1 MRKEYIVINYDIKM
15 QYIEKLIIK
24 KFQNMT

>member
-1 MRKEYIVINYDIKM
+1 MQKGYIVINYDIKM